1 MRVSS
6 KSKSSTIPDS
16 EQSNRKTSYKRI
28 FTHSSIYIVGMLVS
42 KAIGFI
48 MIPIYTNYLTP
59 ADYGI
64 LELLMMTSDVIAML
78 IGVGLAH
85 AVLRFYYNYE
95 SIDDQKQLV
104 STALIAGILIFGCIF
119 GALLLS
125 GNLVSRLI
133 LGSAEYSS
141 YFDLVFITM
150 MFFAGIEIPLVFLRA
165 KQRSLYFVAVNLV
178 KLILQLSLNIY
189 LIVVLD
195 WGILGV
201 LYSSLISS
209 ILVSAYLSISTFRE
223 TGIHFSANKFR
234 EMLSYGYPLIFTNL
248 GAFMLTYS
256 DRYFLKY
263 FTDLS
268 EVGIYSLG
276 YKFGMMVSILLIGPF
291 LQFWSA
297 EMFAAAKREDAK
309 KVFKDFFTYSTI
321 FSVFFCLCLSLYIR
335 EVIEL
340 IAMESYWRAST
351 VVPLV
356 CLAYIFTGMH
366 GFAICGILIRK
377 RTKLLAYST
386 AYAVAANVILNLMLI
401 PSLGATGAALA
412 TIGSFWIR
420 FYTAYRYSQ
429 GLFPLQYEWRRIN
442 TAIALAISLVIAV
455 QFITSFSLLIRLAL
469 DTMLFIIYPVILWM
483 FGWFHEHEKEFLVR
497 VLKNPIQIMEYIGS
511 LREKIAK

>member
-1 MRVSS
+1 MRVSG
-6 KSKSSTIPDS
+6 KSKSSTISDS
-16 EQSNRKTSYKRI
+16 RRSAHKTSYKRI
-28 FTHSSIYIVGMLVS
+28 FTHSSIYIVGMLIS

-85 AVLRFYYNYE
+85 AVLRFYYNYD
-95 SIDDQKQLV
+95 SPDDQKQLV

-119 GALLLS
+119 GALLFS
-125 GNLVSRLI
+125 GSLISRLI
-133 LGSAEYSS
+133 LGSVEYSS
-141 YFDLVFITM
+141 YFDLVFVTM
-150 MFFAGIEIPLVFLRA
+150 IFFAGVEIPMVFLRA
-165 KQRSLYFVAVNLV
+165 KQRSLYFVTVNLV

-189 LIVVLD
+189 FIVVLD
-195 WGILGV
+195 WGIPGV
-201 LYSSLISS
+201 LYSGLISS
-209 ILVSAYLSISTFRE
+209 VLVSAFLTTATIRE
-223 TGIHFSANKFR
+223 TGLHFSWGKFK
-234 EMLSYGYPLIFTNL
+234 EMLGYGYPLIFTNL
-248 GAFMLTYS
+248 GAFILTYS

-297 EMFAAAKREDAK
+297 EMFAAAKRDDSE
-309 KVFKDFFTYSTI
+309 KVFKDFFTYSTM
-321 FSVFFCLCLSLYIR
+321 FSILFCLGLSLYIR

-340 IAMESYWRAST
+340 IAMELYWPAAT

-366 GFAICGILIRK
+366 GFAICGVLIQK

-386 AYAVAANVILNLMLI
+386 AYAVAANVALNLMLI
-401 PSLGATGAALA
+401 PVLGAAGAALA

-442 TAIALAISLVIAV
+442 TAIALAISLVIAN
-455 QFITSFSLLIRLAL
+455 QFIGSFNLMVRLVI
-469 DTMLFIIYPVILWM
+469 DTMMLISYPIFLWLL
-483 FGWFHEHEKEFLVR
+483 GWFYEHEKALLIMT
-497 VLKNPIQIMEYIGS
+497 LKNPIQIGGYIGN
-511 LREKIAK
+511 LREKILK